1 MSGPSPQQAESER
14 RAKSLGAL
22 HTLIETRTETLSL
35 LNQLAGMRPFAAAQD
50 AQLVLK
56 EFCETV
62 VDYTASATFK
72 MIVGGA
78 ALQMDYSG
86 DFEGMPFVGIGI
98 NTFDREENQWQQV
111 WFDNFGA
118 RISLYTGQKVDGK
131 YVYEGED
138 KYEGQTMHGRIT
150 ISDITDDSFEWAM
163 DQSMDGE
170 NWWTGITA
178 TYTRK

>member
-62 VDYTASATFK
+62 VDYTASAHFQLYRFFEEGKERRKAVLEVAEKVYPRIAETTEKILDFNDTYDCDDHCNNLSRLADDLSQLGEVLADR
-72 MIVGGA
+72 IQLEDQVIQ
-78 ALQMDYSG
+78 ALQ
-86 DFEGMPFVGIGI
+86 
-98 NTFDREENQWQQV
+98 
-111 WFDNFGA
+111 
-118 RISLYTGQKVDGK
+118 QK
-131 YVYEGED
+131 
-138 KYEGQTMHGRIT
+138 
-150 ISDITDDSFEWAM
+150 S
-163 DQSMDGE
+163 
-170 NWWTGITA
+170 
-178 TYTRK
+178 RK